1 MFIAMAG
8 LHGCLPNYTAEHDTY
23 DSAVEDLSSIHELT
37 QELQEQLRKDGTLEL
52 DLAIH
57 GNAYCEIVEQL
68 E

>member
-8 LHGCLPNYTAEHDTY
+8 LHGYLPNYTAEHDTY
-23 DSAVEDLSSIHELT
+23 DSAVEDLTIIHELT
-37 QELQEQLRKDGTLEL
+37 QEHQDQLRKDSMLEL

-57 GNAYCEIVEQL
+57 GNAYCEIVEQV